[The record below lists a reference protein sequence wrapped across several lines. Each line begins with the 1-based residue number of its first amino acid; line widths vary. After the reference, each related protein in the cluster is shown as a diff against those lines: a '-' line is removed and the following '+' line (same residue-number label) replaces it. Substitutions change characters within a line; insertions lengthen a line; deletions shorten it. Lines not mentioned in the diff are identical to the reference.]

1 MTVKTRTS
9 FRWPGAM
16 GMTLMLM
23 GLLLG
28 GPAHGDTPGPE
39 CGQLG
44 PGGELP
50 RLVDAKLQPR
60 TTLLCNAGYASLNS
74 GLVHEPLW
82 SAEHLTDEDVDAATG
97 IGRVTTRFH
106 ADERL
111 ADGDAGTL
119 ADYRHSGFDR
129 GHMTPSGDM
138 PSVQAQ
144 EETFSLANVVP
155 QTAALNEGVWTG
167 VEMAVRDLA
176 RQDGEVYVVTG
187 PAFHG
192 STRGIGNGVLVPTS
206 TWKALYDPVRGGT
219 GVYVCKNLDHPTC
232 ATVSVATL
240 IRVVGIDPFPA
251 LSADLKATAMDLPQ
265 PRSSPYR
272 PRRQSGDETG
282 EATRRI
288 LRDGARHLAHMLE
301 EE

>member
-28 GPAHGDTPGPE
+28 GSAHGDTPGPE
-39 CGQLG
+39 CGQFG

-82 SAEHLTDEDVDAATG
+82 SAEHLTDEDVDAAAG

-111 ADGDAGTL
+111 ADGDGSTL
-119 ADYRHSGFDR
+119 ADYRHSGYDR

-138 PSVQAQ
+138 PSVPAQ

-176 RQDGEVYVVTG
+176 RRDGEVYVVTG

-206 TWKALYDPVRGGT
+206 TWKAIYDPQQQGT
-219 GVYVCKNLDHPTC
+219 GVYVCKNLDRPSC
-232 ATVSVATL
+232 AMVSVATL

-251 LSADLKATAMDLPQ
+251 LSDDLKATAMDLPHPQ
-265 PRSSPYR
+265 TSPYH
-272 PRRQSGDETG
+272 PRRTTEGDADQT
-282 EATRRI
+282 TRRL
-288 LRDGARHLAHMLE
+288 LRAGARRLAHMFE
-301 EE
+301 ED